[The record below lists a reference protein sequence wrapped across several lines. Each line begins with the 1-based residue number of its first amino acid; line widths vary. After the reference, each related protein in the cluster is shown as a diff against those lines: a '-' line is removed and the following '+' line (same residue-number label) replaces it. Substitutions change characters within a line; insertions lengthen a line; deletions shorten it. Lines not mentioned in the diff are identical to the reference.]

1 MGFAYEDE
9 RILFMTEIQRKI
21 VETHKKLD
29 DGMSEP
35 EKIIDL
41 VCHSCRCEPMDVIE
55 AIVASNKENVAN
67 DIKRTLVRIK

>member
-1 MGFAYEDE
+1 
-9 RILFMTEIQRKI
+9 MTEIQRKI

-55 AIVASNKENVAN
+55 AIVASNKENVTNNA
-67 DIKRTLVRIK
+67 KRTLVRIK